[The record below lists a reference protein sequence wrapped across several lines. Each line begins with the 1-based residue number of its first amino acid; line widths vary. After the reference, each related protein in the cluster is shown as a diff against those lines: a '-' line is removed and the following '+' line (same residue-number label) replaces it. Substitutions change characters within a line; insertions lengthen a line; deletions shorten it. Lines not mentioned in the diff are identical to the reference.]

1 MPLFEY
7 SCNKCGIKF
16 DEWVRSSDQEVE
28 CPVCKSKKAEKLF
41 SSFATGKNSC
51 RPTSGG
57 T

>member
-16 DEWVRSSDQEVE
+16 DEGVRSSDQEVE